1 IWRHPY
7 RRSYHKRRKAVW
19 ETDPTYCDK
28 VVKTTA
34 PYNEGRRL
42 LDIMDMAI
50 LDFFIGNMDRHHYET
65 FKHFGNNTFPLHL
78 DHGRG
83 CRSGISRPILINL
96 GVFMFKHFGNNT
108 FPLHLDHGRGFGQPY
123 HDELSIL
130 APLAQCCV
138 IRQTT
143 LKRVLSFT
151 QPDNR
156 LSHVM
161 RKSLSAD
168 PVNP

>member
-1 IWRHPY
+1 
-7 RRSYHKRRKAVW
+7 
-19 ETDPTYCDK
+19 
-28 VVKTTA
+28 
-34 PYNEGRRL
+34 
-42 LDIMDMAI
+42 MDMAI

-65 FKHFGNNTFPLHL
+65 
-78 DHGRG
+78 
-83 CRSGISRPILINL
+83 
-96 GVFMFKHFGNNT
+96 FKHFGNNT

-168 PVNP
+168 PVNPVLSEQNLVALDRRVNIILQTVRDCISQKPNEEVINFEQF